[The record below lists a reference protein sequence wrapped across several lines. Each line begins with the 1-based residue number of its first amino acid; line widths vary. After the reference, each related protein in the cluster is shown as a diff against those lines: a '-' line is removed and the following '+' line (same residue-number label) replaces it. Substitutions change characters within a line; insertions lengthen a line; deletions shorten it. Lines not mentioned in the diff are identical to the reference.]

1 MAPSNATASPPAAW
15 RGDRL
20 RGAPRALIG
29 LLVSVE
35 VLAGALTVFTI
46 ATLSSPANVWLRAAM
61 LLAMSIV
68 FEEMSRQVGKAR
80 LVISSG
86 PKPDM
91 TSVWTFAGALCLHPG
106 QAALLA
112 IAVSVHVWLR
122 RQRQSG
128 QFAYRKVYSGATV
141 VLACLLASA
150 ILDTDDM
157 VGPVHSHLGSVSLVL
172 TAMLAYTCTNR
183 VLISAGVVLSG
194 GPRTWS
200 VLVGTWDDNALEVAT
215 LCLGFFTA
223 VAMLNQVW
231 LAPLMIVPTLLLQ
244 RGALVKELERAAAT
258 DTKTQLLTALAW
270 EQIAA
275 HQLAIAKS
283 TDASAAVLLIDL
295 DRFKQVNDT
304 FGHLVGDAALL
315 KVGDRLKRELRQTE
329 AVGRFGGEEFVVFL
343 PGLEV
348 TAALRVAERIRA
360 RIEAIDMTEPGPGLL
375 GSGPVPTLSA
385 SIGLACFPQHGTE
398 LAELLHAA
406 DAALYEATRSGR
418 NRVELAPMGGA
429 SDGAPVTAPA

>member
-1 MAPSNATASPPAAW
+1 
-15 RGDRL
+15 
-20 RGAPRALIG
+20 
-29 LLVSVE
+29 
-35 VLAGALTVFTI
+35 
-46 ATLSSPANVWLRAAM
+46 M
-61 LLAMSIV
+61 L
-68 FEEMSRQVGKAR
+68 
-80 LVISSG
+80 
-86 PKPDM
+86 D
-91 TSVWTFAGALCLHPG
+91 
-106 QAALLA
+106 
-112 IAVSVHVWLR
+112 
-122 RQRQSG
+122 
-128 QFAYRKVYSGATV
+128 
-141 VLACLLASA
+141 
-150 ILDTDDM
+150 
-157 VGPVHSHLGSVSLVL
+157 
-172 TAMLAYTCTNR
+172 
-183 VLISAGVVLSG
+183 
-194 GPRTWS
+194 
-200 VLVGTWDDNALEVAT
+200 
-215 LCLGFFTA
+215 
-223 VAMLNQVW
+223 QVW

-406 DAALYEATRSGR
+406 DAALYEAKRSGR